1 MDIQDLRIFA
11 RVAAVQNLSSVG
23 TELGLTPGTISKRIQ
38 ALESELSVR
47 LFDRTTRSIRI
58 TEEGATFLTHVE
70 RILDELECARAAVG
84 DNATRPKG
92 KLKVSAPATFG
103 QLIVAPA
110 ISAFMRDYPDIEVQI
125 DLMDRNVNLQEE
137 GYDVAI
143 LTGELTD
150 SVLIAKRLCA
160 DRQIVVASPAYL
172 EAHGTPL
179 TPQDLNRHNCFVL
192 GSNWHWSFGRGKEDY
207 SIRVSGKLRS
217 NNGEIL
223 RNAALDGLGLL
234 RTSELRVQGDLAS
247 GRLVRVL
254 KEYEIASNSAVW
266 AVYPSSKHVLPKLRV
281 LLDFLAGWFR
291 DLQAEHQ
298 RIGQRASIGGRKEA
312 PARTP
317 PKSTTLRRARTD
329 ALVP

>member
-38 ALESELSVR
+38 ALESELGVR

-58 TEEGATFLTHVE
+58 TDEGTTFLTYVD
-70 RILDELECARAAVG
+70 RILDDLESARASVG
-84 DNATRPKG
+84 DSATRPKG

-110 ISAFMRDYPDIEVQI
+110 ISAFMRAYPDIEIQI

-143 LTGELTD
+143 LTGALTD

-160 DRQIVVASPAYL
+160 DRQVVVASPAYL
-172 EAHGTPL
+172 EAHGTPR
-179 TPQDLNRHNCFVL
+179 TPQDLTNHNCFVL
-192 GSNWHWSFGRGKEDY
+192 GSNWHWSFSRGKEEH
-207 SIRVSGKLRS
+207 SIRVSGRLRS

-234 RTSELRVQGDLAS
+234 RTSELRVRGDLVS

-254 KEYEIASNSAVW
+254 KDYEIATNSAVW

-281 LLDFLAGWFR
+281 LLDFLAAWFR
-291 DLQAEHQ
+291 EVHAEHQ
-298 RIGQRASIGGRKEA
+298 RIGQRAANGSRNEA
-312 PARTP
+312 AAKAP
-317 PKSTTLRRARTD
+317 PKSTSLLRPQTD
-329 ALVP
+329 ALLR

>member
-58 TEEGATFLTHVE
+58 TEEGTKFLTHVE
-70 RILDELECARAAVG
+70 RILDELESARASVG

-92 KLKVSAPATFG
+92 KLKISAPATFG

-110 ISAFMRDYPDIEVQI
+110 ISAFMRAYPEIEIQI

-143 LTGELTD
+143 RTGALTD

-160 DRQIVVASPAYL
+160 DRQVIVASPAYL

-179 TPQDLNRHNCFVL
+179 TPHDLMDHNCFVL
-192 GSNWHWSFGRGKEDY
+192 GSNWHWPFSRGKEDY
-207 SIRVSGKLRS
+207 SIRVNGKLKS
-217 NNGEIL
+217 NNGEML
-223 RNAALDGLGLL
+223 RSAALDGLGLL
-234 RTSELRVQGDLAS
+234 RTSELRVRGDLAS
-247 GRLVRVL
+247 GRLMRVL
-254 KEYEIASNSAVW
+254 KDYEIAANSAVW

-281 LLDFLAGWFR
+281 LLDFLADWFR
-291 DLQAEHQ
+291 DAYAEHQ
-298 RIGQRASIGGRKEA
+298 RIGQPCATSSRNETVAKS
-312 PARTP
+312 P
-317 PKSTTLRRARTD
+317 PKTTALEARHTD
-329 ALVP
+329 ALLP